1 MINTETTKAN
11 LVFWYIILLLALG
24 LFSAFSLS
32 RIRQPVT
39 QDELNWLI
47 AAKTYYADGAPL
59 HLISNKVVIYSPYL
73 YLHSVVTAFR
83 LFGESDIVARLPGI
97 ISGLLAIIMVFL
109 ITKSLSKGNQA
120 ERVQW
125 AAISSL
131 LYAITPAV
139 IQGSV
144 IIDIDNTV
152 LVPAILFLC
161 WTFLRY
167 LQEENYT
174 WAMLMG
180 LALSIAM
187 WARITTSPVIVLLL
201 SFYILIS
208 KNAIKTKLIFFCAVC
223 SGVFLFMASW
233 YWYCYSTDILFWG
246 PFGYTLG
253 AFQGKTGHLTLSYI
267 SQNLIYLILWLGI
280 FSSLLF
286 TILVI
291 ERCKRYIKKPAINQ
305 EDIFLWIGVALMLG
319 YTFVGGTIFGY
330 PKYHSP
336 AIPLLYIYT
345 CIVLSQSKEFENI
358 HSKAVLSI
366 VVIALAFVIQFLV
379 IGDLL
384 YIFRHSLRNALA
396 YALPLS
402 PILINI
408 SVKISLFFL
417 IFATIFAIFSWTSF
431 RKVWLLLLVLFA
443 IGTNIGTAFVQSS
456 ANYHTGY
463 NYGGEGTVEAA
474 QFIRENVPAQSFVF
488 APSEIIYYLKLPKSK
503 HLPNPI
509 WTDMNELRK
518 RLTDKNTSALA
529 YSIATNTVL
538 QIQMIS
544 STKEI
549 QELLHHDFDQTKIKN
564 YTIWI
569 RKGY

>member
-1 MINTETTKAN
+1 MINTETTRTN
-11 LVFWYIILLLALG
+11 LCFWYIILLLALG

-32 RIRQPVT
+32 RIQQPVT

-47 AAKTYYADGAPL
+47 ASKTYYADGAPL
-59 HLISNKVVIYSPYL
+59 HLISNNVVIYSPYL

-97 ISGLLAIIMVFL
+97 FCGLIAIIMVFV
-109 ITKSLSKGNQA
+109 ITKSLSQGNQA
-120 ERVQW
+120 KRVKW

-139 IQGSV
+139 IQGAA
-144 IIDIDNTV
+144 IIDIDNTI

-187 WARITTSPVIVLLL
+187 WARITTPPVIVLIL

-208 KNAIKTKLIFFCAVC
+208 KNAIKTKLIFFCAVF
-223 SGVFLFMASW
+223 SGVFLFVASW
-233 YWYCYSTDILFWG
+233 YLYCYSTDILFWG
-246 PFGYTLG
+246 PFEYTLG
-253 AFQGKTGHLTLSYI
+253 SFQGKTGHFTLSYI
-267 SQNLIYLILWLGI
+267 SQNMIYLILWLGM

-286 TILVI
+286 IIIVI
-291 ERCKRYIKKPAINQ
+291 ERCKRYIKRPSINQ
-305 EDIFLWIGVALMLG
+305 EDIFLWIGAALILG
-319 YTFVGGTIFGY
+319 YTFVGGTLFGY

-336 AIPLLYIYT
+336 AIPLLYIYV
-345 CIVLSQSKEFENI
+345 CIVLSRYKEFENI

-366 VVIALAFVIQFLV
+366 VVIALAFVIRFLV

-384 YIFRHSLRNALA
+384 YVFRHSLRNAIA
-396 YALPLS
+396 FALPLS

-408 SVKISLFFL
+408 AVKISLFIL

-431 RKVWLLLLVLFA
+431 RKAWLLLLVLFV
-443 IGTNIGTAFVQSS
+443 IGTNTGTAVVQNS
-456 ANYHTGY
+456 ASYHTGY
-463 NYGGEGTVEAA
+463 NYGGEGTIEAA
-474 QFIRENVPAQSFVF
+474 QFIRKNVPTQSFVF

-518 RLTDKNTSALA
+518 RLADKNTSALV
-529 YSIATNTVL
+529 YSIATNTAL
-538 QIQMIS
+538 QIQLIS

-569 RKGY
+569 RKSN

>member
-1 MINTETTKAN
+1 MINTKTTGTN
-11 LVFWYIILLLALG
+11 LVFWYIVLLLALG
-24 LFSAFSLS
+24 FFSVCSLS
-32 RIRQPVT
+32 RIQQTVT

-47 AAKTYYADGAPL
+47 AAKTYYANGAPL
-59 HLISNKVVIYSPYL
+59 HLISNKVVTYSPYL

-97 ISGLLAIIMVFL
+97 ISGLLAIILVFL
-109 ITKSLSKGNQA
+109 ITKLLSKGNQT
-120 ERVQW
+120 ERVQL

-139 IQGSV
+139 IQGAA

-152 LVPAILFLC
+152 LVPSILFLC

-174 WAMLMG
+174 WAILMG

-187 WARITTSPVIVLLL
+187 WARITTPPAVVLLL
-201 SFYILIS
+201 SFYILVS
-208 KNAIKTKLIFFCAVC
+208 KKAIKTKLIFFFAIFT
-223 SGVFLFMASW
+223 GVFLFVASW
-233 YWYCYSTDILFWG
+233 YLYCCNTEIFFWG
-246 PFGYTLG
+246 PFKYTLG
-253 AFQGKTGHLTLSYI
+253 SFQGKKGHLTLSYI
-267 SQNLIYLILWLGI
+267 SQNIIYLILWIGT

-291 ERCKRYIKKPAINQ
+291 ERGKRYIKKPAINQ
-305 EDIFLWIGVALMLG
+305 EDIFLWIGVSLMFG
-319 YTFVGGTIFGY
+319 YTFVGGTLFGY

-336 AIPLLYIYT
+336 AIPLLYIYA
-345 CIVLSQSKEFENI
+345 CIVLSRFKEFENI

-366 VVIALAFVIQFLV
+366 VIIALAFVVQFLV

-384 YIFRHSLRNALA
+384 FIFRYSLRNAIA
-396 YALPLS
+396 FALPLY

-408 SVKISLFFL
+408 AVKISLFFL

-431 RKVWLLLLVLFA
+431 RKAWLLLLVLFV
-443 IGTNIGTAFVQSS
+443 IGTNTGTAFVQNS

-463 NYGGEGTVEAA
+463 NYGGKGTVEAA

-488 APSEIIYYLKLPKSK
+488 APSEIIYYLELPKSK
-503 HLPNPI
+503 HLRNPI
-509 WTDMNELRK
+509 WTDINELKK
-518 RLTDKNTSALA
+518 RLADKNTSALA
-529 YSIATNTVL
+529 YSIATNTTL

-549 QELLHHDFDQTKIKN
+549 QELLHHNFDQTKIKD